1 MYALAI
7 VLLMLV
13 LPVGSVLAENAHL
26 QGTVSLLPL
35 IGKWFVF
42 WMVGIRLILAGL
54 RQFFQPSFTSRQIFG
69 IDSGDPLPI
78 VRELGVANFST
89 GVAAT
94 ASIIAPSFVLPMAIV
109 GAIFYGIAGIRHVSD
124 PDRNSKQNIAM
135 ISDLFACLV
144 LAVFVVLT
152 LLRLS

>member
-1 MYALAI
+1 M
-7 VLLMLV
+7 
-13 LPVGSVLAENAHL
+13 
-26 QGTVSLLPL
+26 
-35 IGKWFVF
+35 
-42 WMVGIRLILAGL
+42 LAGL

-94 ASIIAPSFVLPMAIV
+94 ASIAAPSFVLPMAIV
-109 GAIFYGIAGIRHVSD
+109 GVIFYGIAGIRHASD
-124 PDRNSKQNIAM
+124 PDRNAKQNIAM
-135 ISDLFACLV
+135 VSDLFACLV
-144 LAVFVVLT
+144 LAIIVILT